1 MSGFRNTDPFMPWND
16 PISKNNPFKPWNDPF
31 YRYDPFAPWNQ
42 PFADERDIREYERFN
57 HVKIEDKRLLGRF

>member
-31 YRYDPFAPWNQ
+31 YRYDPFAP
-42 PFADERDIREYERFN
+42 F
-57 HVKIEDKRLLGRF
+57 KIDDKRLLGRF